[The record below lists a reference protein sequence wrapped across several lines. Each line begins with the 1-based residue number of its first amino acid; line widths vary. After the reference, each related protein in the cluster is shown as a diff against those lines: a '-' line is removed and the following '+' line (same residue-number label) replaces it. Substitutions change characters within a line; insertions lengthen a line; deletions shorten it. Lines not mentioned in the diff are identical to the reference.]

1 MPNEISVLNQHEGTI
16 RCFGVGK
23 SIMINNNE
31 PFIVSVGDDS
41 FIKCTDLDIDW
52 YADLMDRELNG
63 RPPTPDPEYDS
74 DGNEIEIPKELD
86 EPAVK
91 PFKIINKYSGRDGH
105 PGHKD
110 RINKV
115 CVLQKEKTTLIIT
128 AGEDNSIKIF
138 DFFDKHLLK
147 VKELRGH
154 TEFIN
159 CLTITDD
166 SIEDEEG
173 YFVISGSY
181 LDRTVRMW
189 DVSDDIK
196 KTSKCVEVMKHNKSI
211 FCLSQRKN
219 NIAVGCGNS
228 IWVWDTSIHARVKKI
243 IQKPKEK
250 KKGGIVRIP
259 KKKKDE
265 PKEEKKIEKVKPK
278 PPGGPPK
285 LPSGG
290 SGSPSS
296 SPVSSSPPSSPG
308 PRNLNESEDNK
319 ENDNKVIGEELNL
332 FDDIIQPVEPPA
344 PIIVEEVVE
353 PDKEPFM
360 KLNKHVRPVTV
371 VQYGEGGEDYDSLLF
386 SGSDDCT
393 ICVWNIKSW
402 ELQSQ
407 VSVDT
412 PIYALAVWNADP
424 LPLFVTGSYGN
435 DFRLRVWDLKKM
447 NVISNLEGHTDKV
460 LHTNVWM
467 DGNKI
472 RVSST
477 GKDCTIRTWDIVAM
491 LRLYI
496 FNND

>member
-1 MPNEISVLNQHEGTI
+1 MPNEISVLNQHEGII
-16 RCFGVGK
+16 RYFGVGK

-41 FIKCTDLDIDW
+41 FINFTDLDIDW

-63 RPPTPDPEYDS
+63 RPPTPEPEYDS
-74 DGNEIEIPKELD
+74 DGNEIEIKVELD
-86 EPAVK
+86 EPPVK

-110 RINKV
+110 KINKV
-115 CVLQKEKTTLIIT
+115 CVLQKDKTTLIIT
-128 AGEDNSIKIF
+128 AGEDKNIKIF

-147 VKELRGH
+147 VKELKGH

-173 YFVISGSY
+173 FFVISGSY

-196 KTSKCVEVMKHNKSI
+196 KPSKCVEIMKHNKSI

-219 NIAVGCGNS
+219 NIAVGCGNA
-228 IWVWDTSIHARVKKI
+228 IWIWDTSIHAREKKI
-243 IQKPKEK
+243 VEKPKEK

-259 KKKKDE
+259 KKKKEE
-265 PKEEKKIEKVKPK
+265 PVAVIVEKVKPK
-278 PPGGPPK
+278 PPGGLPK
-285 LPSGG
+285 LPGG
-290 SGSPSS
+290 
-296 SPVSSSPPSSPG
+296 PPGSPG
-308 PRNLNESEDNK
+308 PPPSEPLIEKGEDND
-319 ENDNKVIGEELNL
+319 DNKIIGEEMNL
-332 FDDIIQPVEPPA
+332 FDDVIPAESPV
-344 PIIVEEVVE
+344 PIIIEEVVE
-353 PDKEPFM
+353 PEKEPFM
-360 KLNKHVRPVTV
+360 KLNKHTRPVTA

-435 DFRLRVWDLKKM
+435 DFRLRVWDIKKM
-447 NVISNLEGHTDKV
+447 KVISSLEGHTDKV

-472 RVSST
+472 RVTST